1 MANILVFSEKDD
13 VAAELL
19 SGAARLKGGGK
30 VAALVIGRD
39 AGARAANLFAYGA
52 DAIYAAEAD
61 FQPDVCVRL
70 LCDIANGSGFDTVLL
85 GSTQRGKELA
95 GRVAQRIGAGCVT
108 DAIGVEAN
116 DNGLLASRYSLG
128 GNTVSSELVTTA
140 RKVVSVMPRVFPLAE
155 KQARTGQVE
164 TVTVPAGAAR
174 VNLVERREKQGESV
188 NIEQAER
195 LVCVGRGLRQKED
208 VAVVQ
213 RLAKA
218 LKAELGCTRPL
229 AYDLHWFPE
238 ERTVGLSGKKCKPA
252 LCIAV
257 GISGQIQY
265 TMGVRD
271 AKVMVAINK
280 DKNAPIFKMADYGI
294 VGDLYQ
300 VVPRLTQAASA
311 AG

>member
-13 VAAELL
+13 LAAELL
-19 SGAARLKGGGK
+19 SGGARVKGSGK
-30 VAALVIGRD
+30 LAALMMGKD
-39 AGARAANLFAYGA
+39 GGSRAANLFAFGA
-52 DAIYAAEAD
+52 DAVYAASTD
-61 FQPDVCVRL
+61 FQSEVCVKL
-70 LCDIANGSGFDTVLL
+70 LCDIATANGFDTVFI
-85 GSTQRGKELA
+85 GSTQRGKEMA
-95 GRVAQRIGAGCVT
+95 GRVAQRLGAGCVT
-108 DAIGVEAN
+108 DAISVEAM
-116 DNGLLASRYSLG
+116 DNGLLAARYSLG
-128 GNTVSSELVTTA
+128 GNTVSSELITTA
-140 RKVVSVMPRVFPLAE
+140 KKVVSVMPRVFPLSE
-155 KQARTGQVE
+155 KQSRAGQAEAVA
-164 TVTVPAGAAR
+164 VPAGVAK
-174 VNLVERREKQGESV
+174 VSLVERREKKGESV

-208 VAVVQ
+208 VALLEK
-213 RLAKA
+213 LAKA

-229 AYDLHWFPE
+229 AYDLHWFSE
-238 ERTVGLSGKKCKPA
+238 DRTVGLSGKKCKPA

-300 VVPRLTQAASA
+300 VVPRLTQVAEP

>member
-13 VAAELL
+13 LAAELL
-19 SGAARLKGGGK
+19 VGAAKLKGSGK
-30 VAALVIGRD
+30 LAALIM
-39 AGARAANLFAYGA
+39 GADGSRAASLFAYGA
-52 DAIYAAEAD
+52 NNVYAAGSD

-70 LCDIANGSGFDTVLL
+70 LCDIANANGFDTVLV

-95 GRVAQRIGAGCVT
+95 GRIAQRLGAGCVT
-108 DAIGVEAN
+108 DAIAVEAR

-128 GNTVSSELVTTA
+128 GNTVSSELITTA
-140 RKVVSVMPRVFPLAE
+140 KRVVSVMPRVFPLGE
-155 KQARTGQVE
+155 KQALTGQVE
-164 TVTVPAGAAR
+164 SVTAPADA
-174 VNLVERREKQGESV
+174 VKVSLVERRQKQGESV

-208 VAVVQ
+208 VALLQ
-213 RLAKA
+213 KLAAA

-229 AYDLHWFPE
+229 AYDLHWFSE
-238 ERTVGLSGKKCKPA
+238 DRTVGLSGKKCKPA

-300 VVPRLTQAASA
+300 VVPRLTQVAESA
-311 AG
+311 G